1 MQIEKYVLKVVPLRF
16 RGADLNFELSH
27 ALFSSFDIDVG
38 SRLLLKLVGK
48 HVVPE
53 SVSKIIDIGS
63 GVGVLGIACARGYP
77 GSSVAFRDRDA
88 LALAF
93 TARNARLNK
102 VKPAALEHAL
112 FLDGLGEARFDLIL
126 CNVPAKAGLP
136 ALDRF
141 FRDLPGV
148 LDGKGTAAVVV
159 VNTIA
164 EAARQSIIAGGGDIW
179 MAEEASGHTALL
191 FRQAVAPGLVQDS
204 ATTGNAGS
212 STDNDPGNDAWVVR
226 ERSEA
231 MTKLGSAR
239 YRFKGY
245 WGLPEFDT
253 PSFATVL
260 AAELSESLFP
270 GGQLRRVA
278 VINPGPGR
286 LACFIRSRT
295 RSRMDLCG
303 RDALALAASERN
315 LDLNW
320 PGDAGREGI
329 GEGSG
334 PGIGSGRLVVASMED
349 LPDSVYDLV
358 VEFADLTPRV
368 DTATDMWTGAQRLLK
383 DGGYYISVMP
393 STAFDRFERRKP
405 KGLSKLREKKK
416 KGWACGLW
424 RRE

>member
-1 MQIEKYVLKVVPLRF
+1 
-16 RGADLNFELSH
+16 
-27 ALFSSFDIDVG
+27 
-38 SRLLLKLVGK
+38 
-48 HVVPE
+48 
-53 SVSKIIDIGS
+53 
-63 GVGVLGIACARGYP
+63 
-77 GSSVAFRDRDA
+77 
-88 LALAF
+88 
-93 TARNARLNK
+93 
-102 VKPAALEHAL
+102 L
-112 FLDGLGEARFDLIL
+112 FLDGLGAARFDLVL
-126 CNVPAKAGLP
+126 CTVPAKAGVP

-141 FRDLPGV
+141 FRDLPGI
-148 LDGKGTAAVVV
+148 LDEKGSAAVVV

-179 MAEEASGHTALL
+179 MAEEASGHTAVL
-191 FRQAVAPGLVQDS
+191 FRRAAAAGQAPDS
-204 ATTGNAGS
+204 ADA
-212 STDNDPGNDAWVVR
+212 DADAWTVR
-226 ERSEA
+226 ERSES

-260 AAELSESLFP
+260 VAELTEGLFT

-278 VINPGPGR
+278 VINPGSGR
-286 LACFIRSRT
+286 LACFIRSRS
-295 RSRMDLCG
+295 RCRMDLCG

-320 PGDAGREGI
+320 PGDAGRESAGTGV
-329 GEGSG
+329 GEDSVQGA
-334 PGIGSGRLVVASMED
+334 GSGRLVVAYMED

-368 DTATDMWTGAQRLLK
+368 DTASDMWTGAQRLLK
-383 DGGYYISVMP
+383 DGGYYVSVMP

-405 KGLSKLREKKK
+405 KGLAKLREKKK

-424 RRE
+424 RHE